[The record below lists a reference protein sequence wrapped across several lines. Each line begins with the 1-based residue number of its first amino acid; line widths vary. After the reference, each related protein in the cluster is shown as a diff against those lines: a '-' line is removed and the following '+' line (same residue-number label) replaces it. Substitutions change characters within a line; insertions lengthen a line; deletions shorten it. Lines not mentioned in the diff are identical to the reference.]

1 MSARWRE
8 VYEKELDMINRFL
21 ASPKTVNRET
31 DTIFARE
38 AIGRIE
44 GEMDRLMKQYMFT
57 HRFVKP
63 QDMDDDC

>member
-8 VYEKELDMINRFL
+8 VYEKELSTINHFL
-21 ASPKTVNRET
+21 ASPKTVNRDI

-44 GEMDRLMKQYMFT
+44 GEMDRLMMQYAFT

-63 QDMDDDC
+63 QDMEDDC